1 VCVGPGPEA
10 PTLVRAAARLA
21 ASVRADWIAVY
32 VETPRLQRLPDAR
45 RQRTLDALKLAAEL
59 GAETA
64 TLAGDDAVAALIG
77 YAKVRN

>member
-1 VCVGPGPEA
+1 W
-10 PTLVRAAARLA
+10 L
-21 ASVRADWIAVY
+21 AVY

-64 TLAGDDAVAALIG
+64 TLAGTDAVAALIG
-77 YAKVRN
+77 LALRIRPQPAVEGAGPAMH